1 MGDEV
6 WKLVHSQIFWCSC
19 QKVDYGEEKK
29 KEKWGGQT
37 ELPTTHANN
46 EVTVATKSLPVIH
59 LMGTYCKSPI

>member
-46 EVTVATKSLPVIH
+46 EVTVATKSF
-59 LMGTYCKSPI
+59 T